1 MGMSKS
7 IEETLDKYE
16 LFLDLYGRKRLA
28 DEKKKDR
35 EKAFEE
41 IALNLLKLKIHQ
53 DDIIKA
59 TGISPERLIQLAQDN
74 NLTISPR

>member
-53 DDIIKA
+53 DDIIKV
-59 TGISPERLIQLAQDN
+59 TGISPERLLKLAQDN
-74 NLTISPR
+74 NLLDS